1 MATLPCAD
9 GAGSINNP
17 AGTSTQTGVNNPD
30 LKPYVAPNVCV
41 GEWEMSSLT
50 PDQCANADQLRQESY
65 VAETLNISGAPI
77 NIFKLLGVHEQGK
90 GSVLADGKIIA
101 STAYPGYPV
110 SGINNGGS
118 WRSFQTDTS
127 VSGNA
132 YVGVDF
138 GIKQMPNGATEY
150 EPQKTK
156 WTKVGSVQITQAN
169 TPNEYARQVKVE
181 ITEGDCQVTGQQFS
195 GTGNGTLGISNL
207 GQNVS
212 QGSVTIT
219 AVTSGIFNVYATV
232 GSTIKGL
239 GQATVGQPFYST
251 FINFLIVDGLI
262 AFDGGDTFTVS
273 VSYVWKRLGL
283 FNLSQTPNPQ
293 TLNFNSGILVR
304 ALRVTPTL
312 FQGNNSWEVLAL
324 DVLENSATD
333 INNIQDLFFNE
344 NRDRDYSKEPLLMK
358 VQYSPIDSASDLS
371 RFGISILDQYS
382 FTASFATMV
391 SLLGRPI
398 VTGDIIEVIPELQYD
413 QNLKPIRKFLEV
425 TDTGWASEGY
435 STHWKPTVYR
445 FSAQIAMP
453 SQETRDIF
461 GTIDTQKYMVDDL
474 ILTDGIG
481 EQIDTTP
488 LTQLEE
494 ILKEASNKVPETGS
508 DDQRT
513 TVGTPLPGLPPPVN
527 AKGQPPAAAHTGKQ
541 GIYIEDAL
549 PPNNEAYG
557 EGYALPDTAG
567 QADGAY
573 FRLYYPLEM
582 KIAPRLY
589 RFSAIKNK
597 WIYLETDRR
606 ADYSSHKPSIRNILQ
621 STTKQAL
628 GKKL

>member
-17 AGTSTQTGVNNPD
+17 AGTDTQTGANNPA
-30 LKPYVAPNVCV
+30 LKPYVPSNVCV
-41 GEWEMSSLT
+41 GEWQMSSLS
-50 PDQCANADQLRQESY
+50 PDQCATTDQLRQESY
-65 VAETLNISGAPI
+65 VAEALNISGAPI

-90 GSVLADGKIIA
+90 GSVLSEGNIITSA
-101 STAYPGYPV
+101 AYPGFPV
-110 SGINNGGS
+110 SGINTGAS
-118 WRSFQTDTS
+118 WKSMQ
-127 VSGNA
+127 VGAAVNGNA
-132 YVGVDF
+132 YVGLDF
-138 GIKQMPNGATEY
+138 GIKRTSNLLSEY
-150 EPQKTK
+150 EPHKSK
-156 WTKVGSVQITQAN
+156 WTKVGSVKITQAN

-195 GTGNGTLGISNL
+195 GIGNGTLVITSL
-207 GQNVS
+207 GENVTA
-212 QGSVTIT
+212 GSVIISALTPSTFSVRLVI
-219 AVTSGIFNVYATV
+219 
-232 GSTIKGL
+232 GSTYVSL
-239 GQATVGQPFYST
+239 NDAVVGVPFHST
-251 FINFLIVDGLI
+251 FINFIINEGTS
-262 AFDGGDTFTVS
+262 TFVPGAIFSVS
-273 VSYVWKRLGL
+273 VGYVWKRLGL

-293 TLNFNSGILVR
+293 TLNFNTSLLVR
-304 ALRVTPTL
+304 ALRITPTM
-312 FQGNNSWEVLAL
+312 FQGTGSWEVLAF
-324 DVLENSATD
+324 DAFENTSTD

-382 FTASFATMV
+382 FTASFANMV

-398 VTGDIIEVIPELQYD
+398 VTGDIIEVIPEMQYD

-461 GTIDTQKYMVDDL
+461 GTIDTQKYMVDDVV
-474 ILTDGIG
+474 LTGG
-481 EQIDTTP
+481 VGQQIDTTP

-494 ILKEASNKVPETGS
+494 IIKEASNKVPETGS
-508 DDQRT
+508 DDQRST
-513 TVGTPLPGLPPPVN
+513 SGTPLPVAVPPTN
-527 AKGQPPAAAHTGKQ
+527 AKGQPPAAPHTGKQ
-541 GIYIEDAL
+541 GNYIEDAL
-549 PPNNEAYG
+549 PPNNQPYE

-567 QADGAY
+567 VPDGVY
-573 FRLYYPLEM
+573 FRLYYPIDM

-621 STTKQAL
+621 SSTKQAL

>member
-17 AGTSTQTGVNNPD
+17 AGTAAQTGANNPA
-30 LKPYVAPNVCV
+30 LKPYVPSNVCV
-41 GEWEMSSLT
+41 GEWEMSSLN

-65 VAETLNISGAPI
+65 VAETLNISGAPV

-90 GSVLADGKIIA
+90 GSVLADGKVIA
-101 STAYPGYPV
+101 STAYPGFPI
-110 SGINNGGS
+110 SGINSGGS
-118 WRSFQTDTS
+118 WRSIQTGTS
-127 VSGNA
+127 VNGAA
-132 YVGVDF
+132 YIGVDF
-138 GIKQMPNGATEY
+138 GIKKMPNGATEY
-150 EPQKTK
+150 EPHKTK
-156 WTKVGSVQITQAN
+156 WTKVGSVQIIQAN
-169 TPNEYARQVKVE
+169 TPNEFARQVKVE
-181 ITEGDCQVTGQQFS
+181 ITEGDCQVAGQQFS
-195 GTGNGTLGISNL
+195 GVGNGTLVISSL
-207 GQNVS
+207 GQNVA
-212 QGSVTIT
+212 QGSVTVSAIT
-219 AVTSGIFNVYATV
+219 NTTFNVYASV
-232 GSTIKGL
+232 GSAIIPL
-239 GQATVGQPFYST
+239 GTTTTGIPFHST
-251 FINFLIVDGLI
+251 FINFIINEGTGN
-262 AFDGGDTFTVS
+262 FNPGDVFTIN

-283 FNLSQTPNPQ
+283 FNLSQTPGPQ
-293 TLNFNSGILVR
+293 TLNFNSGLLVR
-304 ALRVTPTL
+304 ALRITPTL
-312 FQGNNSWEVLAL
+312 FQGTGSWEVLGL
-324 DVLENSATD
+324 DVFENSATD
-333 INNIQDLFFNE
+333 VNNIQDLFFNE

-382 FTASFATMV
+382 FTASFSNMV

-398 VTGDIIEVIPELQYD
+398 VTGDIIEVIPEMQYD

-461 GTIDTQKYMVDDL
+461 GTIDTQKYMVDDI

-508 DDQRT
+508 DDQRS
-513 TVGTPLPGLPPPVN
+513 TVGTPLPVPVVPVN
-527 AKGQPPAAAHTGKQ
+527 AKGQPAAAPHTGKQ

-549 PPNNEAYG
+549 PPNNQPYE

-567 QADGAY
+567 VADGVY
-573 FRLYYPLEM
+573 FRLYYPLET

-621 STTKQAL
+621 SNTKQAI